1 VLCCFVQHGAF
12 PVEVTTAKLQEF
24 FGPIL
29 MKNIK
34 ISNAH
39 AFGNT
44 GPISKIPILLS
55 SEA

>member
-1 VLCCFVQHGAF
+1 
-12 PVEVTTAKLQEF
+12 
-24 FGPIL
+24 

-39 AFGNT
+39 NFGNT
-44 GPISKIPILLS
+44 GPISKIPTLLG